1 MALSA
6 AMEGS
11 ASQWLA
17 QICYPGITWAEF
29 KELFV
34 QRFASAEILAAMF
47 LAMLAYRPTD
57 GECLSNYANRM
68 MTSVITKWRDVNVE
82 EITASVTLA

>member
-82 EITASVTLA
+82 EIAASVTLA